1 MSPRFIPCKAIF
13 NLTSLCDWCRNSIP
27 AVFTQN
33 YKFEQEKVKKI
44 CAGNFAKNNKKFLD
58 KAIIS
63 NRLFLARNYFKIITE
78 LANFEFYV

>member
-1 MSPRFIPCKAIF
+1 MEFY
-13 NLTSLCDWCRNSIP
+13 
-27 AVFTQN
+27 Q
-33 YKFEQEKVKKI
+33 
-44 CAGNFAKNNKKFLD
+44 NNKKFLP

>member
-1 MSPRFIPCKAIF
+1 MEFY
-13 NLTSLCDWCRNSIP
+13 
-27 AVFTQN
+27 Q
-33 YKFEQEKVKKI
+33 
-44 CAGNFAKNNKKFLD
+44 NNKIFLP